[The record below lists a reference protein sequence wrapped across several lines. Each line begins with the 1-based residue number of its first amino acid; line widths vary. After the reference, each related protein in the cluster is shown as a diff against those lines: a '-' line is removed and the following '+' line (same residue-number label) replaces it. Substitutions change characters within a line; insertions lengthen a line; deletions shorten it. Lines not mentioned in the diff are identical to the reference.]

1 MIFVFCGD
9 ILTTINRVVL
19 FRFVTQ
25 GRIRIMT
32 GAATERVTRERGCTV
47 TLGTAGAGLGQA
59 DAGSWVQL
67 RTD

>member
-1 MIFVFCGD
+1 M
-9 ILTTINRVVL
+9 TTINSVVL

-32 GAATERVTRERGCTV
+32 GAATERVRRERERERGCTV

>member
-32 GAATERVTRERGCTV
+32 GAATERVRRERERLHCDTGHSWCW
-47 TLGTAGAGLGQA
+47 AGAG
-59 DAGSWVQL
+59 
-67 RTD
+67 

>member
-1 MIFVFCGD
+1 M
-9 ILTTINRVVL
+9 
-19 FRFVTQ
+19 TQ